1 MLASRVTELGLEMI
15 ESALKK
21 SSVKN
26 ICSSVLWDNKNT
38 LGSVV
43 QQLAVGPEVERT
55 WSEHSSV
62 NLFTD

>member
-26 ICSSVLWDNKNT
+26 ICSSVLWDNKNI

-43 QQLAVGPEVERT
+43 QQLAVGPEFERT